1 MNAQPD
7 YNLIV
12 SSFAT
17 AGAELSKLPNVPAL
31 NNQILLSIQNNQA
44 TIQQSLATMQQSLAT
59 MQQSLVTMQNN
70 QATMQQS
77 LVTMQQS
84 LNAATNSSA
93 RNQNRFADLADL
105 LAPVLDANGAVPA
118 AFPLSSEDIS
128 RLNAQNVNA
137 ILASY
142 NLAINGTVPDRRN
155 RLLRY
160 LGCH

>member
-1 MNAQPD
+1 MNATQPD
-7 YNLIV
+7 FNLIV

-17 AGAELSKLPNVPAL
+17 AGTELSKLPNVPAL
-31 NNQILLSIQNNQA
+31 NNQILLSIQNNQ
-44 TIQQSLATMQQSLAT
+44 AT

-105 LAPVLDANGAVPA
+105 VAPVLDATGAVPA
-118 AFPLSSEDIS
+118 AFPLSSEARLQQYKYNVLVQYNTIQYNTVLESQYGES
-128 RLNAQNVNA
+128 RGARAQKM
-137 ILASY
+137 
-142 NLAINGTVPDRRN
+142 
-155 RLLRY
+155 
-160 LGCH
+160 H